1 MRERERERL
10 CPGKGLGAGR
20 RGDGWRAEGYA
31 QTLNTQSADHVGLA
45 QQLRCWRAE
54 RTVGV
59 DNDDYCYLHT
69 DQPSTRLLPGLDR
82 QARCHSDWL
91 S

>member
-1 MRERERERL
+1 M
-10 CPGKGLGAGR
+10 
-20 RGDGWRAEGYA
+20 RAEGSA

-54 RTVGV
+54 RTVGD

-69 DQPSTRLLPGLDR
+69 ASTRLLPRLDR